1 VQNASVVFDFDD
13 GGEAAR
19 PIKSE
24 QNSGRK
30 SVPAETVAVWQ
41 DGN

>member
-1 VQNASVVFDFDD
+1 MPPLFFDFDD

-24 QNSGRK
+24 RNSGK
-30 SVPAETVAVWQ
+30 KVGS
-41 DGN
+41 G